1 MIHIYTGCGKGK
13 TTAAVGL
20 AVRAAGA
27 GLRVYFLQMM
37 KDGSSSEIAMLQ
49 KLGIETYGCPNGGK
63 FVSRMT
69 DEEKRLLAGD
79 LSDILSKAKALLS
92 EGKADLLVIDEF
104 FCALSSGLLGSKSAE
119 ELILGYKGSAEIV
132 LTGRN
137 ACKPYTDS
145 ADYITELKELEHP
158 YKKGVSA
165 RKGIEF

>member
-49 KLGIETYGCPNGGK
+49 KLGIETCGCPNGGK
-63 FVSRMT
+63 FVSCMT

-92 EGKADLLVIDEF
+92 EGTADLLVIDEF
-104 FCALSSGLLGSKSAE
+104 FCALSSGLLDSKSAE
-119 ELILGYKGSAEIV
+119 ELLLTYNGSAEII

-145 ADYITELKELEHP
+145 ADYITEMNELRHP
-158 YKKGVSA
+158 FKKGISA